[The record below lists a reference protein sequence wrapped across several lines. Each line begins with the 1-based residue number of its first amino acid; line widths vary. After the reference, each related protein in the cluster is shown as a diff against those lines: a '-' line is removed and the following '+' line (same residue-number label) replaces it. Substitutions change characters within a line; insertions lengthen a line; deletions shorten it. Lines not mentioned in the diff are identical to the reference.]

1 MFWKI
6 KALWNGC
13 GSLAYRKDCWWAAVV
28 EDLWKITID
37 GLWTL
42 LPFLGFV
49 IVTKLCVDDIFNG
62 FSFLSCLNLKWHVSY
77 TFLWQRAAF
86 PILRCTNCLGVGILA
101 SLGYNVPRFKTW
113 ELTDRFPGVPQG
125 RVCQTVFSRSPSNF
139 LLLGCLASCCTC
151 FRGPVV
157 MGFFGARKV
166 DLYQPC
172 KFLYFFKNPL
182 VQGLFFSSFFCGKYL
197 EPYFF

>member
-1 MFWKI
+1 MFDLNLVLLFRLCYCYQI
-6 KALWNGC
+6 V
-13 GSLAYRKDCWWAAVV
+13 CWW
-28 EDLWKITID
+28 L
-37 GLWTL
+37 
-42 LPFLGFV
+42 FFNFFFF
-49 IVTKLCVDDIFNG
+49 FNG
-62 FSFLSCLNLKWHVSY
+62 FSFSSCLNLKWHVSY

-113 ELTDRFPGVPQG
+113 ELTDRFPGVPEG

-172 KFLYFFKNPL
+172 KFIWFL
-182 VQGLFFSSFFCGKYL
+182 
-197 EPYFF
+197 